1 MSEYQFSEIRP
12 GDRRAMREMETL
24 LKAEGISKD
33 GNLEFSVG
41 LYDEDYRL
49 VATGSAFANTLR
61 CLAVD
66 GAHRGE
72 GLMGQ
77 VVSYLVDWQFRRGY
91 ADLFLYTKTSTAHFF
106 TDLGFYE
113 VARGDDKVVFLE
125 NRKHG
130 FARYLAR
137 LQAET
142 QAAGLSGNRVG
153 AVVMNANPFTLG
165 HQYLLE
171 TAAADCDVL
180 HLFMVSEDA
189 SLVPFAVREK
199 LIHEGSAHLGNLVY
213 HTTDHYLISSATFP
227 SYFLKDSETV
237 IRSQAA
243 LDTELFIKIA
253 HALGITVRYV
263 GEEPFSEVTNIYN
276 EVMAQRLCAAQI
288 GLRILPR
295 KTQNG
300 KAISASQ
307 VRQALH
313 GGQLEALRGLVPE
326 TTYAYF
332 ASEESRPVREKLQQA
347 TEVIHY

>member
-1 MSEYQFSEIRP
+1 MSDYHFSEIRP
-12 GDRRAMREMETL
+12 GDRRAVREMETL

-41 LYDEDYRL
+41 LYDEDYQL

-66 GAHRGE
+66 SGHRGE

-77 VVSYLVDWQFRRGY
+77 IVSYLVDWQFRRGY
-91 ADLFLYTKTSTAHFF
+91 SDLFLYTKTSTAHFF

-113 VARGDDKVVFLE
+113 VARGGDKVVFLE
-125 NRKHG
+125 NRKNG

-142 QAAGLSGNRVG
+142 EASGLKGSRIG

-171 TAAADCDVL
+171 TAAADCDIL

-189 SLVPFAVREK
+189 SLVPFAVREQ
-199 LIHEGSAHLGNLVY
+199 LVRAGSAHLGNIVY
-213 HTTDHYLISSATFP
+213 HYTDSYLISSATFP

-243 LDTELFIKIA
+243 LDTELFTKIA
-253 HALGITVRYV
+253 QKLGVTVRYV

-276 EVMAQRLCAAQI
+276 EVMAERLSAAEI
-288 GLRILPR
+288 ALRVTPR
-295 KTQNG
+295 KAQDG

-307 VRQALH
+307 VRQAIH
-313 GGQLEALRGLVPE
+313 DGNLEVLRGLVPE
-326 TTYAYF
+326 TTYSYF
-332 ASEESRPVREKLQQA
+332 ASDESRPVREKIQQA
-347 TEVIHY
+347 AEVIHY

>member
-1 MSEYQFSEIRP
+1 MSDYHFSEIRP
-12 GDRRAMREMETL
+12 GDRRAVREMEAL
-24 LKAEGISKD
+24 LEAEGISKD
-33 GNLEFSVG
+33 GNLEYSVG

-66 GAHRGE
+66 GGHRGE

-77 VVSYLVDWQFRRGY
+77 VVSYLVDWQFRRGH
-91 ADLFLYTKTSTAHFF
+91 ADLFLYTKTSTVQFF

-113 VARGDDKVVFLE
+113 VARGGDKVVFLE
-125 NRKHG
+125 NRKNG
-130 FARYLAR
+130 FVRYLAR

-142 QAAGLSGNRVG
+142 ETTGLHGDRIG

-171 TAAADCDVL
+171 TAAAECDVL

-189 SLVPFAVREK
+189 SLVPFAVREQ
-199 LIHEGSAHLGNLVY
+199 LVRAGSAHLGNLVY
-213 HTTDHYLISSATFP
+213 HHTDSYLISSATFP
-227 SYFLKDSETV
+227 SYFLRDSETV

-243 LDTELFIKIA
+243 LDTEIFTKIA
-253 HALGITVRYV
+253 KALGVTVRFA
-263 GEEPFSEVTNIYN
+263 GEEPFSEVTGIYN
-276 EVMAQRLCAAQI
+276 EVMAARLAGEGIA
-288 GLRILPR
+288 LRVIPR
-295 KTQNG
+295 KAQRG
-300 KAISASQ
+300 RAISASQ

-313 GGQLEALRGLVPE
+313 DGHLEALRDLVPE

-332 ASEESRPVREKLQQA
+332 ASDESRPVREKIQQA
-347 TEVIHY
+347 SEVIHY